1 MARRRAAKTHP
12 WPRVRSL
19 EGRDMAGEILGG
31 RYELMEPIGRGGM
44 ATIYRARDR
53 RMNRGVA
60 VKVLREVYSSDRK
73 FITRFQMEA
82 RAASSLT
89 HPNIVQV
96 YDYGQSA
103 DSYYIVME
111 FIQGVDLRRYLRTH
125 HILDVDQAV
134 AIAHDV
140 ALGLGAAHKRS
151 IVHRDVKPQNIMVNG
166 EGLVKLTD
174 FGIASMYKDLSAE
187 RLTTTGMT
195 LGTVQYY
202 APEQAQGEI
211 VKPAADVYALG
222 IVMYEMLTG
231 KPPFD
236 GDTPVSVAVRHIQD
250 LPEPPSKK
258 NPKIPP
264 GLEAL
269 ILRCLEKDPR
279 DRYANGDELAK
290 ALDNYEDE
298 GDNGRITGPYEYGP
312 RNVVSAG
319 QGSGAISG
327 LPTKDTRLPANPRGS
342 GGLLS
347 GTGRPGS
354 GLGGPIDPGR
364 PRASLGMGTPGR
376 STSRPL
382 PPPPEPEEDE
392 PGAGEE
398 ADNWDNPRDWGQRVN
413 PAASTRPFG
422 AAPGTMPRSPVPT
435 RPLPR
440 RSRRATVITTS
451 LIGAATLLLL
461 GLSCYLASQ
470 LGLGAGLFA
479 SSATNQP
486 TPTTPKGNVPNL
498 VGLSEDSALM
508 NIRNDGFRVSVQ
520 HGNTTKQAKG
530 VIFDQQPAPF
540 STAAPNSIITIF
552 VSDGPAPIAMPDVRG
567 KLLTDAENIIKQNG
581 LTNTIAVI
589 TKPST
594 QPNNT
599 VINQD
604 PLPNTQVTPDQ
615 TITLTISMYATPT
628 PTPSPTPTPTPT
640 PSPSPTSTPPGGI
653 PAPGGLVPGGPP
665 TARGPGDQGGA

>member
-1 MARRRAAKTHP
+1 
-12 WPRVRSL
+12 
-19 EGRDMAGEILGG
+19 MAGEVLGG

-53 RMNRGVA
+53 RMNRVVA
-60 VKVLREVYSSDRK
+60 IKVLREVYSTDRK

-111 FIQGVDLRRYLRTH
+111 LIQGTDLRRYLRVH

-140 ALGLGAAHKRS
+140 ALGLGAAHRRQ

-211 VKPAADVYALG
+211 VRPAADVYALG
-222 IVMYEMLTG
+222 IVLYEMLTG

-250 LPEPPSKK
+250 LPEPPSHQ
-258 NPKIPP
+258 NPKIPA

-279 DRYANGDELAK
+279 DRYADGDALAE
-290 ALDNYEDE
+290 ALDNYEAE
-298 GDNGRITGPYEYGP
+298 ESPSMTGPYEYGP
-312 RNVVSAG
+312 KNVVQAG
-319 QGSGAISG
+319 QGSGAMPMLPSRDGSRSPSG
-327 LPTKDTRLPANPRGS
+327 LRGS
-342 GGLLS
+342 GGGLLS
-347 GTGRPGS
+347 GQGNGS
-354 GLGGPIDPGR
+354 GLGGLSAAGR
-364 PRASLGMGTPGR
+364 PKSGLGMGVGAPGR
-376 STSRPL
+376 TTSRPL
-382 PPPPEPEEDE
+382 PPPEDDDDGDWDDGNTWEDE
-392 PGAGEE
+392 R
-398 ADNWDNPRDWGQRVN
+398 NS
-413 PAASTRPFG
+413 PAPNTRPFG
-422 AAPGTMPRSPVPT
+422 AAPSTLPRSPVPT

-440 RSRRATVITTS
+440 RSSRTAVMVTS
-451 LIGAATLLLL
+451 LIAAATVLLL

-470 LGLGAGLFA
+470 LGLGAGLLT
-479 SSATNQP
+479 SITGGQATA
-486 TPTTPKGNVPNL
+486 TPTLIAVPSV
-498 VGLSEDSALM
+498 VGLPEDSAIEAIKGKHLK
-508 NIRNDGFRVSVQ
+508 VTSVLQ
-520 HGNTTKQAKG
+520 PTTKEPKG
-530 VIFDQQPAPF
+530 SVFDQKPESTDPPVAPGTVVTIYVSAGPPTVTMPAV
-540 STAAPNSIITIF
+540 I
-552 VSDGPAPIAMPDVRG
+552 GQ
-567 KLLTDAENIIKQNG
+567 KLSDAENTLKAAPYQFQIIVVYKDSPKAQD
-581 LTNTIAVI
+581 TII
-589 TKPST
+589 D
-594 QPNNT
+594 
-599 VINQD
+599 QD
-604 PLPNTQVTPDQ
+604 PLPNAPATNGQ
-615 TITLTISMYATPT
+615 TVTLTASHFVQPTPT
-628 PTPSPTPTPTPT
+628 PTNTALPSPSPSPTPTGTPIGGAPPT
-640 PSPSPTSTPPGGI
+640 GA
-653 PAPGGLVPGGPP
+653 APGALPAALVPGKG
-665 TARGPGDQGGA
+665 RGI

>member
-1 MARRRAAKTHP
+1 M
-12 WPRVRSL
+12 S
-19 EGRDMAGEILGG
+19 GEILGS

-53 RMNRGVA
+53 RMNRLVA
-60 VKVLREVYSSDRK
+60 VKVLREVYSTDRK

-111 FIQGVDLRRYLRTH
+111 LIQGVDLRRYLRVH
-125 HILDVDQAV
+125 HVLDVDQAV
-134 AIAHDV
+134 AIARDV
-140 ALGLGAAHKRS
+140 ALGLGAAHRRQ

-222 IVMYEMLTG
+222 IVLYEMLTG

-250 LPEPPSKK
+250 LPEPPSHQ
-258 NPKIPP
+258 NPKISR

-279 DRYANGDELAK
+279 DRYPDGDALAQ

-298 GDNGRITGPYEYGP
+298 DPGQPMTGPYEYGP
-312 RNVVSAG
+312 KKVVQAG
-319 QGSGAISG
+319 QGSGAMPMLPSRDTSRPAG
-327 LPTKDTRLPANPRGS
+327 LRPS

-347 GTGRPGS
+347 GQGVASGLS
-354 GLGGPIDPGR
+354 GLGGPGIAGRPKSSLGIGSGAPGR
-364 PRASLGMGTPGR
+364 PV
-376 STSRPL
+376 SRPL
-382 PPPPEPEEDE
+382 PPPEPTPAPDED
-392 PGAGEE
+392 G
-398 ADNWDNPRDWGQRVN
+398 DWQENTAWEDQQHSGH
-413 PAASTRPFG
+413 AASTRPFG
-422 AAPGTMPRSPVPT
+422 AAPGTLPRSPVPT

-440 RSRRATVITTS
+440 RSSRTAIATS
-451 LIGAATLLLL
+451 LIVAATVLLLA
-461 GLSCYLASQ
+461 LSCYLASQ
-470 LGLGAGLFA
+470 IGLGAGLFA
-479 SSATNQP
+479 SLTGGA
-486 TPTTPKGNVPNL
+486 TPTVAKAIVPYVIDQTEYTAVQLIAKAGLHANVQYGHSPKANGVVYDQNPTAATQVALNSIVTILISEGVAPISMPNVIGQN
-498 VGLSEDSALM
+498 VNNAKSALI
-508 NIRNDGFRVSVQ
+508 NQGFQV
-520 HGNTTKQAKG
+520 T
-530 VIFDQQPAPF
+530 
-540 STAAPNSIITIF
+540 IIYKD
-552 VSDGPAPIAMPDVRG
+552 SS
-567 KLLTDAENIIKQNG
+567 
-581 LTNTIAVI
+581 
-589 TKPST
+589 KP
-594 QPNNT
+594 QDT

-604 PLPNTQVTPDQ
+604 PLGGSPVIPGQ
-615 TITLTISMYATPT
+615 TTVTLTASHYVM
-628 PTPSPTPTPTPT
+628 PTPTPTNTPPPQPS
-640 PSPSPTSTPPGGI
+640 PSPSPTGTPPGGQ
-653 PAPGGLVPGGPP
+653 PPGGQPPPGGF
-665 TARGPGDQGGA
+665 ASGRQPGLS